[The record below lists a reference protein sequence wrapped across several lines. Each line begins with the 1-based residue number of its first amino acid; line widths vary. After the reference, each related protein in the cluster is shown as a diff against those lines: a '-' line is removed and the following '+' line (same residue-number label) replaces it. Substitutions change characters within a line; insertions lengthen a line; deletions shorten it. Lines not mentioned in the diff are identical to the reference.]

1 MLESRTSAHDNASAS
16 GFRLSAARVAAVLC
30 IGDSWLSGYNAAA
43 LGGASASGDIL
54 AFLRGNSFQVG
65 DLEERGASFGCGDGK
80 LHSVNGQV
88 QTIATLLRRASPALQ
103 VSLPCLW
110 YRLCVACAR
119 LFAFNHLEALGRVEQ
134 HLSPGLRTQESATYQ
149 EKEVLRVPH
158 AIYHY
163 MSMTCVQHADRSR
176 ECARYTQGLSRG
188 LTPRGGTIL
197 THPLQSGL
205 NAAICASSL
214 TGSRSPSFLSQAG
227 MLVGVV
233 QQGRYSHLATQWKV
247 LTVQPGL
254 AELAWGTRDPEIF
267 TNQLRVL
274 LGYLRSQLPF
284 TYVNVM
290 AIPENAEDLLV
301 LQKESESS
309 CGSRMS
315 YYALHLRVAGAAPHT
330 EGANQ
335 TASMLNTRSRQVA
348 AEVMDTPRFMVR
360 YQPVTTQF
368 PFNKNTLDPLACLHP
383 TAAMHQGLAY
393 GLLQNMI
400 TGPYAGRSSKLHGVE
415 DLIGTS
421 ERPLVANMLASMF
434 PSNLSSGFILQ

>member
-88 QTIATLLRRASPALQ
+88 QTIATLLRRASPAL
-103 VSLPCLW
+103 
-110 YRLCVACAR
+110 
-119 LFAFNHLEALGRVEQ
+119 
-134 HLSPGLRTQESATYQ
+134 
-149 EKEVLRVPH
+149 
-158 AIYHY
+158 
-163 MSMTCVQHADRSR
+163 
-176 ECARYTQGLSRG
+176 QGLSRG